1 MFGIKIKLIM
11 FSVVTKRKL
20 FCGIKKYNLVG
31 IASPLVH
38 IRDVTSSTWV
48 LFQFLV
54 NGISGLKEYIGANP
68 AFKYEASSSVVQ
80 SKLSDIPSG
89 EYVDEEIEEQFYDA
103 TDSSSDEEESDEDDD
118 DQDQDKKVTW
128 FCFLL
133 VHL

>member
-1 MFGIKIKLIM
+1 M
-11 FSVVTKRKL
+11 V
-20 FCGIKKYNLVG
+20 
-31 IASPLVH
+31 
-38 IRDVTSSTWV
+38 
-48 LFQFLV
+48 
-54 NGISGLKEYIGANP
+54 ISGLKEYIGANP